1 MMISEACGDPE
12 VFLLYRKSAEVRR
25 TIGEGAA
32 EHRELTGRR
41 ADKGRGSAEDGS
53 KSVFII
59 PQNSYLTFHLYFLA
73 INYAFNNL
81 D

>member
-1 MMISEACGDPE
+1 MMILEACGDPE

-41 ADKGRGSAEDGS
+41 ADKGRGSAEDWS

-59 PQNSYLTFHLYFLA
+59 PQNSYIL
-73 INYAFNNL
+73 L